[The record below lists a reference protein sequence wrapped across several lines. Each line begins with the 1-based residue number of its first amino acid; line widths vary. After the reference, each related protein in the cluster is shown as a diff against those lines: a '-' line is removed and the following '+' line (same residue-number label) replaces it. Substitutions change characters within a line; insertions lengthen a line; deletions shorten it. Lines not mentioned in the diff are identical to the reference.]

1 MTSPQV
7 TATVATRCRGAA
19 ERLNVLRPCCVPA
32 NLTNCSATRP
42 IKVLGSLA
50 PLFRGKLGTTHSYPQ
65 PECGCVSKPS
75 PRVPTL
81 PPVSFQ
87 EPKEPAPNSCKASS
101 KEATMSLATSI
112 PSIKVKVGGVS
123 VSPPHRACRSFAVIR
138 SSKAEGPIRRPA
150 APPLSPPP
158 PMPPKTP
165 ALSTP
170 PTLSQPPT
178 PVKPTAPTS
187 LSSSPPPE
195 PKPVEAAA
203 SAAVQKP
210 VAGAVTL
217 EYQRK
222 VAKELQDYFKQ
233 KKLEEADQG
242 PFFGFLPK
250 NEISNG
256 RWAMFGFAVGMLT
269 EYATGSD
276 FVQQMKILL
285 SNFGIVDL
293 D

>member
-1 MTSPQV
+1 M
-7 TATVATRCRGAA
+7 
-19 ERLNVLRPCCVPA
+19 
-32 NLTNCSATRP
+32 
-42 IKVLGSLA
+42 SLA
-50 PLFRGKLGTTHSYPQ
+50 P
-65 PECGCVSKPS
+65 
-75 PRVPTL
+75 
-81 PPVSFQ
+81 
-87 EPKEPAPNSCKASS
+87 
-101 KEATMSLATSI
+101 SI
-112 PSIKVKVGGVS
+112 PSIKVKVGGVA
-123 VSPPHRACRSFAVIR
+123 VSSPHRHRACRSSFAVIR
-138 SSKAEGPIRRPA
+138 SSKAEGGPRRPA

-158 PMPPKTP
+158 PMPPKAP

-178 PVKPTAPTS
+178 PVQPAAPP
-187 LSSSPPPE
+187 SSSPPPPQDSE
-195 PKPVEAAA
+195 PKPAAA
-203 SAAVQKP
+203 P
-210 VAGAVTL
+210 VAVAAPPAAGSVTL

-222 VAKELQDYFKQ
+222 VAKDLQDYFKQ

-242 PFFGFLPK
+242 PFFGFVAK

-276 FVQQMKILL
+276 FVQQVKILL

>member
-1 MTSPQV
+1 M
-7 TATVATRCRGAA
+7 
-19 ERLNVLRPCCVPA
+19 
-32 NLTNCSATRP
+32 
-42 IKVLGSLA
+42 SLA
-50 PLFRGKLGTTHSYPQ
+50 P
-65 PECGCVSKPS
+65 
-75 PRVPTL
+75 
-81 PPVSFQ
+81 
-87 EPKEPAPNSCKASS
+87 
-101 KEATMSLATSI
+101 SI
-112 PSIKVKVGGVS
+112 PYIKMKVGGA
-123 VSPPHRACRSFAVIR
+123 SPPQRLCRSFAVIR
-138 SSKAEGPIRRPA
+138 CSKAEGPIRRPA
-150 APPLSPPP
+150 APPLSTPPS
-158 PMPPKTP
+158 MPRKTP

-178 PVKPTAPTS
+178 PVKPAAPTS
-187 LSSSPPPE
+187 SSPPPPE

-203 SAAVQKP
+203 PAAAVGRP

-222 VAKELQDYFKQ
+222 VARELQDYFKQ
-233 KKLEEADQG
+233 KKLEEANQG

-269 EYATGSD
+269 EYATGAD
-276 FVQQMKILL
+276 FVQQVKILL